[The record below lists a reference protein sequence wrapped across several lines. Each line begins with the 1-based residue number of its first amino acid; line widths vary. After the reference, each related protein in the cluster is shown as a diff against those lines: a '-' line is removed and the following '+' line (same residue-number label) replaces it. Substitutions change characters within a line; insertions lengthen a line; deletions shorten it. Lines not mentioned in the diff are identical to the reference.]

1 MVVIA
6 GIDLA
11 WSGRRPTGVCLLE
24 VEGLS
29 SRVVDISVTPPE
41 TDAEAVLHLLAALGP
56 DVVAGIDAPL
66 IVGPNRRAEAEL
78 ARAYGRFGVFA
89 YAART
94 DFLDRHRI
102 GEGPRL
108 GALLTASGW
117 DLSPEGVAAEAPGR
131 RALEVF
137 PHATAVSL
145 LGAAFALKYK
155 KGPLA
160 ARLGPL
166 NQLRTLL
173 RDYAVEQLPCLV
185 DPAAGGLLTES
196 IALGGGAALKATE
209 DRLDA
214 VACALAAHHA
224 WRHGSE
230 GLTTFGSAAEGYI
243 AVPRP
248 VTSSPEPSCP

>member
-11 WSGRRPTGVCLLE
+11 WSGRKPTGVCLLE
-24 VEGLS
+24 VEDLS
-29 SRVVDISVTPPE
+29 SRVVDISVTPPD

-89 YAART
+89 YAARI

-108 GALLTASGW
+108 GALLAASGW
-117 DLSPEGVAAEAPGR
+117 DLSPAGIAAEASGR

-155 KGPLA
+155 KGS
-160 ARLGPL
+160 AR
-166 NQLRTLL
+166 
-173 RDYAVEQLPCLV
+173 
-185 DPAAGGLLTES
+185 
-196 IALGGGAALKATE
+196 
-209 DRLDA
+209 
-214 VACALAAHHA
+214 
-224 WRHGSE
+224 
-230 GLTTFGSAAEGYI
+230 
-243 AVPRP
+243 
-248 VTSSPEPSCP
+248 